1 MTAPAAVAEH
11 SVKVP
16 DGTEYVVLRQEDDR
30 WVVAKTTVA
39 RTPENAI
46 KSAHSN
52 GNGAVY
58 VAVPSRSW
66 NPVKVTPKVETT
78 LTLEAAKQ

>member
-1 MTAPAAVAEH
+1 M
-11 SVKVP
+11 KVP

-46 KSAHSN
+46 KSAYGN
-52 GNGAVY
+52 GGAVY